1 MAYEPRG
8 EHGDR
13 GGGGQGQDG
22 SYMKV
27 RGRSKSILYYP
38 DLIIT
43 CTSAVP
49 FVFTYYLV
57 GPTRSH
63 L

>member
-27 RGRSKSILYYP
+27 RGRSESILHSP
-38 DLIIT
+38 DFIINS
-43 CTSAVP
+43 TSAVL
-49 FVFTYYLV
+49 FVFAYYLV
-57 GPTRSH
+57 GPTCSH